1 MFQNFKSKLISFHG
15 GLRSCS
21 PFKKDFESRCFVED
35 GIDLGLTNGIH
46 LQRISF
52 KTQATKSLFSGFV
65 ENTQPV
71 PVDFINS
78 CPSELDGVKCKPSD
92 VWSSS
97 VGAINELQPMESGEL
112 KYVDTSGVPAVEEGL
127 KDFTNQMTKNADTLM
142 GPVEP
147 ETMSTIELTPE
158 NTAPIS
164 DSLDIDSNPVSNV
177 KSSFDDFLARAS
189 ETFSS
194 SLNKGENTV
203 KNSLD
208 TITSSITSVKKSAS
222 EVVDNALGGVFSS
235 VDQTGDLAGNK
246 LTGFST
252 NLTEASSKVTVVA
265 IDVLRRTIVMLE
277 DSIVNG
283 ASLVVYYY
291 GTTKEMLPPEIRDAL
306 NLSEERAS
314 EIVRPVGSA
323 FQQVSIAVE
332 GLERS
337 IGLDPNDPIVPFV
350 LFLGSSATLWV
361 FYWVWTYSGYSG
373 DLSPKSTLELLT
385 GKENAV
391 LIDVRPEA
399 RYCKSFRPFI

>member
-1 MFQNFKSKLISFHG
+1 M
-15 GLRSCS
+15 
-21 PFKKDFESRCFVED
+21 ED

-65 ENTQPV
+65 ENTQSV
-71 PVDFINS
+71 PVDSINS
-78 CPSELDGVKCKPSD
+78 CPSELDGIKCKPSD

-112 KYVDTSGVPAVEEGL
+112 KYVDTSGVPVVEEGL
-127 KDFTNQMTKNADTLM
+127 KDFTDQMTENADTLM

-158 NTAPIS
+158 DTAPIS
-164 DSLDIDSNPVSNV
+164 DSLDIDSSSVSNV

-194 SLNKGENTV
+194 SIKQGENAV

-252 NLTEASSKVTVVA
+252 NLTEASSKATAVA
-265 IDVLRRTIVMLE
+265 IDVLRRTIVVLE

-283 ASLVVYYY
+283 ASFVVYYY

-314 EIVRPVGSA
+314 EILRPVGSA
-323 FQQVSIAVE
+323 FQQVCYVQDAYQFHGVIY
-332 GLERS
+332 
-337 IGLDPNDPIVPFV
+337 LD
-350 LFLGSSATLWV
+350 
-361 FYWVWTYSGYSG
+361 
-373 DLSPKSTLELLT
+373 E
-385 GKENAV
+385 
-391 LIDVRPEA
+391 
-399 RYCKSFRPFI
+399 

>member
-1 MFQNFKSKLISFHG
+1 
-15 GLRSCS
+15 
-21 PFKKDFESRCFVED
+21 
-35 GIDLGLTNGIH
+35 
-46 LQRISF
+46 
-52 KTQATKSLFSGFV
+52 
-65 ENTQPV
+65 
-71 PVDFINS
+71 
-78 CPSELDGVKCKPSD
+78 
-92 VWSSS
+92 
-97 VGAINELQPMESGEL
+97 
-112 KYVDTSGVPAVEEGL
+112 
-127 KDFTNQMTKNADTLM
+127 M

-164 DSLDIDSNPVSNV
+164 DSLDIDGNPVSNV

-194 SLNKGENTV
+194 SLNKGENAV

-291 GTTKEMLPPEIRDAL
+291 GTTKEMLPPEIRGAL
-306 NLSEERAS
+306 NLSEERAI
-314 EIVRPVGSA
+314 EIVRPFGSA

-350 LFLGSSATLWV
+350 LFLGKLCYFVVWMSFYLCRV